1 MNVAHASARRGEHHL
16 RPLVGDRAVVAAR
29 KTAVRQL
36 RLTVSAARPQMV
48 TVAEIN
54 ERMLI
59 AEVVRRLT
67 RWYAQLPAD
76 HISTAVHNAHARFT
90 QSPFRRGPGAAR
102 GQSEIFDEGQVL
114 VHRFHSGVAAS
125 SNSNPALGPAR

>member
-1 MNVAHASARRGEHHL
+1 
-16 RPLVGDRAVVAAR
+16 
-29 KTAVRQL
+29 
-36 RLTVSAARPQMV
+36 MV

-67 RWYAQLPAD
+67 RRYAQLPAE

-114 VHRFHSGVAAS
+114 VRHIRVYSRRS
-125 SNSNPALGPAR
+125 RALGGHPAVSIRAVLYPITSGAVQAISHICIRGRSSQSPTAPG